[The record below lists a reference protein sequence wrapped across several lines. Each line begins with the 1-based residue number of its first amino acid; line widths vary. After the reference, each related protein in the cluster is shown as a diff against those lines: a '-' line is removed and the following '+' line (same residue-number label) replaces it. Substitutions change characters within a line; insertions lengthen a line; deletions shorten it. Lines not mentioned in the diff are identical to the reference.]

1 MKNLKKTNRRPFQRE
16 HLQNRSEPEI
26 ALFCYTVDKFTLPKT
41 EKQPPRTHPESAIRH
56 QFRFKS
62 LLKFEWSKLKTVTK
76 RSYLHYLHVID
87 LQNPGVETFMKN
99 SKKRS
104 RLLHPHHRPN
114 AKIALFR
121 YTVCKYVIF
130 RGASMPPSLA
140 LNGRSWALNGLLG
153 PSVGSLGSSIAPLG
167 PDLLNKKYDC

>member
-62 LLKFEWSKLKTVTK
+62 LLKFEWSKLKTA
-76 RSYLHYLHVID
+76 
-87 LQNPGVETFMKN
+87 
-99 SKKRS
+99 KKKFIFTLLSFHGLAKS
-104 RLLHPHHRPN
+104 RRRN
-114 AKIALFR
+114 FYEK
-121 YTVCKYVIF
+121 
-130 RGASMPPSLA
+130 
-140 LNGRSWALNGLLG
+140 
-153 PSVGSLGSSIAPLG
+153 
-167 PDLLNKKYDC
+167 